1 METKMKPKLVLDL
14 LVEAPELGHSEYMVR
29 RVDRKVV
36 LQDVAVIRRSFPEA
50 PIIRFCQGVDLTEFD
65 LTKIRIM
72 MNRIKRN
79 VA

>member
-1 METKMKPKLVLDL
+1 MKPKLVLDL

-36 LQDVAVIRRSFPEA
+36 LQDVAVIRRSFPDD
-50 PIIRFCQGVDLTEFD
+50 PIIRFCQNVDLTEFD

>member
-1 METKMKPKLVLDL
+1 MKPQLVLDYL
-14 LVEAPELGHSEYMVR
+14 QLTANGNAEYMVR
-29 RVDRKVV
+29 RVDRKATIEN
-36 LQDVAVIRRSFPEA
+36 VAVIRRSFPDD
-50 PIIRFCQGVDLTEFD
+50 PIIRFCPNVDLTEFD

>member
-1 METKMKPKLVLDL
+1 MKPQLVLDYL
-14 LVEAPELGHSEYMVR
+14 QLTANGNAEYMVR
-29 RVDRKVV
+29 RVDRKAITEN
-36 LQDVAVIRRSFPEA
+36 VAVIRRSFPDD
-50 PIIRFCQGVDLTEFD
+50 PIIRFCQNVDLTEFD

>member
-1 METKMKPKLVLDL
+1 MKPQLVLDYL
-14 LVEAPELGHSEYMVR
+14 QLTANGNAEYMVR
-29 RVDRKVV
+29 RVDRKAIIEN
-36 LQDVAVIRRSFPEA
+36 VAVIRRSFPDD
-50 PIIRFCQGVDLTEFD
+50 PIIRFCQNVDLTEFD